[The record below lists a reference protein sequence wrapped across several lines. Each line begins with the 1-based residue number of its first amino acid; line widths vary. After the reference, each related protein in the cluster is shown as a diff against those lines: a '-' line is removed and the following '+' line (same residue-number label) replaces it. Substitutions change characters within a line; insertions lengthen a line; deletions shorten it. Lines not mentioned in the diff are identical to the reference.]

1 MKYTFFSIKL
11 CLILILVS
19 SFSTLSAQTPEEV
32 KADPDQYIWGEG
44 VGPTVKKADDEAL
57 MMLIS
62 QISARVESSFEM
74 TQTETNRTIQEKV
87 QSIVKTYSAATLK
100 NTQRLVISDEP
111 NAKVF
116 RFIKRME
123 ITSIFNERKNK
134 ILSFVNFGNASTDQL
149 QISDG
154 LKYYY
159 WALILLRS
167 HPDGSKIV
175 APDGSL
181 MSVWLTNRINSI
193 FAGLTAEVADLIK
206 GNGYTTAVLNI
217 KYNNASVSN
226 FDFSYWDGKVWSG
239 LCGAKDGLASAE
251 LAGNLR
257 ELKSMRLRS
266 EYIFENEANFD
277 NELKEVLQSC
287 EPIPFRNHVLTA
299 KCKLPTMVVKE
310 MEVALENKVPATTTA
325 PSVNRIKTDATGQAN
340 AIAPDNV
347 PIKKATEELLTE
359 VPDQTPYEKSV
370 LAVKKA
376 IVTGQY
382 AEVQPLFTAQGYE
395 FFQKLVQYGSAKILR
410 NQPLQFVRQ
419 GKEVLCRSI
428 PMSFS
433 FKNSNKQFVEEL
445 VIRFDSTMKINE
457 LTFALGQK
465 AIADLMSKTV
475 WSDKVKLQII
485 DFIESYKTAYALK
498 RLDYIEKIFSDDA
511 LIIVGSFL
519 NVNTGEPNPYRTNRI
534 VKYNRYTKQEYI
546 KKLKQA
552 FGSTEFINLKF
563 EENEVRK
570 SGKGGEVY
578 GIQIRQN
585 FNSPNYADFGY
596 LFLLMDFNNPTT
608 PVIHVRTW
616 QPEKNKD
623 GSIYGLND
631 FN

>member
-1 MKYTFFSIKL
+1 MKYTLLSAKWLLLFLLGTIS
-11 CLILILVS
+11 
-19 SFSTLSAQTPEEV
+19 STLTAQTPEEV
-32 KADPDQYIWGEG
+32 KADPDQFIWGEG
-44 VGPTVKKADDEAL
+44 AGPTVKKADDEAL

-74 TQTETNRTIQEKV
+74 TQTETNMTIKEKV

-100 NTQRLVISDEP
+100 NTNRIVLSEEP

-134 ILSFVNFGNASTDQL
+134 ILSFVNFGNASINQL
-149 QISDG
+149 QIADA

-167 HPDGSKIV
+167 HPDGAKIV
-175 APDGSL
+175 AQDGTL
-181 MSVWLTNRINSI
+181 MSVWLNSHISSI
-193 FAGLTAEVADLIK
+193 FAGLSAEVAELIK
-206 GNGYTTAVLNI
+206 GNGFTTAILQI
-217 KYNNASVSN
+217 KYNNTPVSN
-226 FDFSYWDGKVWSG
+226 YDFSYWEGKSWSG

-257 ELKSMRLRS
+257 ELKTLRLRS

-277 NELKEVLQSC
+277 IELKEVLQNF
-287 EPIPFRNHVLTA
+287 EPIPFRNHVITA
-299 KCKLPTMVVKE
+299 KSKFQTTIAKE
-310 MEVALENKVPATTTA
+310 QEILLDDRNPIQTT
-325 PSVNRIKTDATGQAN
+325 PPNSNRVKTDATSQVTAM
-340 AIAPDNV
+340 APDNV
-347 PIKKATEELLTE
+347 PIKQATALLLAE
-359 VPDQTPYEKSV
+359 VADPSPYENAV
-370 LAVKKA
+370 LAIKKA

-382 AEVQPLFTAQGYE
+382 GEVQPLFTTQGYD

-419 GKEVLCRSI
+419 GNEVLCRSI

-445 VIRFDSTMKINE
+445 VLRFDSAKKVDE

-465 AIADLMSKTV
+465 AITDLMSKTV
-475 WSDKVKLQII
+475 WSDKVKMQLI

-519 NVNTGEPNPYRTNRI
+519 NVNSGEPNPYRTNRI
-534 VKYNRYTKQEYI
+534 VRYNRYTKQEYI

-552 FGSTEFINLKF
+552 FSSTEFINLKF
-563 EENEVRK
+563 EDNEVRK

-585 FNSPNYADFGY
+585 FNSPNYSDFGY
-596 LFLLMDFNNPTT
+596 LFLLMDFNNPAT